1 MKGSMDQDRQLAE
14 FVVRMEFAQLT
25 ARDRS
30 VAKAGILDSIGVMI
44 SGAQSPTVRCL
55 EEEVQSWG
63 GKGDAVVVG
72 RKLRTPAVWA
82 GLLNGTAAHAGH
94 FDDRNPI
101 LFGHPSCTL
110 VPVLV
115 STPPLKPLSG
125 KDWLAAYACGFEVGI
140 KLARVAMPSLYSLGF
155 HATTVLGVVMA
166 TVVATRL
173 SGFDV
178 SKTSFAMGISA
189 SLAAGVR
196 ANFGSMTMA
205 LHAGHAVSQGMLAA
219 SLAARGFVSD
229 PEAVSGRYGL
239 LDCFTGGQ
247 YDCTELN
254 QLGQPFEL
262 SRSGIDFK
270 FYPSG
275 QPTICAVEAALYL
288 RSTYQLVP
296 EMIKEIH
303 CFEGPTILKTLNK
316 TRPLRTGKEGKI
328 NLPYCL
334 AVALARGNLKESD
347 FQDDVLHDPIITAL
361 RDRCQ
366 VHVVHDLPDNA
377 AHPAR
382 VEITLTDGRVIS
394 EQRVETSGSSAN
406 PPPWDRLVE
415 KFQEQS
421 LPVLG
426 SETAEQLVTQLADL
440 ENVKDVRSI
449 IDLLYIKPDRK
460 HREGG

>member
-1 MKGSMDQDRQLAE
+1 MDQDRQLAD
-14 FVVRMEFAQLT
+14 FIVRMEFAQLT

-30 VAKAGILDSIGVMI
+30 VAKAGILDCIGVML

-55 EEEVQSWG
+55 EEEVRSWD

-72 RKLRTPAVWA
+72 QKLRAPAVWA
-82 GLLNGTAAHAGH
+82 GLMNGTAAHAGH

-110 VPVLV
+110 APVLV
-115 STPPLKPLSG
+115 STPPLRAISG
-125 KDWLAAYACGFEVGI
+125 KEWLAAYACGFEVGV
-140 KLARVAMPSLYSLGF
+140 KLARVAMPALYSMGF

-166 TVVATRL
+166 TAVATRL
-173 SGFDV
+173 FGFDI
-178 SKTSFAMGISA
+178 SKTSFALGISA

-219 SLAARGFVSD
+219 SLAAKGFLSD

-254 QLGQPFEL
+254 QWGQPFEL
-262 SRSGIDFK
+262 TRSGIDFK

-288 RSTYQLVP
+288 RSTYQLLP

-334 AVALARGNLKESD
+334 AVVLARGTLQESD
-347 FQDDVLHDPIITAL
+347 FKDEVLHDPVITAL
-361 RDRCQ
+361 RNRCHI
-366 VHVVHDLPDNA
+366 HV
-377 AHPAR
+377 
-382 VEITLTDGRVIS
+382 
-394 EQRVETSGSSAN
+394 
-406 PPPWDRLVE
+406 
-415 KFQEQS
+415 
-421 LPVLG
+421 
-426 SETAEQLVTQLADL
+426 
-440 ENVKDVRSI
+440 
-449 IDLLYIKPDRK
+449 
-460 HREGG
+460 